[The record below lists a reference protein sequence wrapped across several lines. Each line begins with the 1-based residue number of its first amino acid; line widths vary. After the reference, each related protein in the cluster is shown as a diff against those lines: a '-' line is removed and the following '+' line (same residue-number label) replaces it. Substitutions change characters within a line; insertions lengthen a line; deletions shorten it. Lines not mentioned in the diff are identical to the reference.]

1 MMDVEVSCKCGNVR
15 GVIRDAAPSNAN
27 RVICYCDDCQAFAHH
42 IGRADL
48 LDEHGGSDIVQ
59 FAPAALSFDRGAEN
73 IAGVRLGPKGLYRYY
88 ASCCKTP
95 LGNTM
100 TPSIPFIGIVHEA
113 LRAPLDE
120 AFGPVR
126 ARLLP
131 QFAKGTPPS
140 SGQSVNLPFMARTL
154 RLILGWKLRG
164 RARPHPFF
172 KGRTNEPIVPLPI
185 LTESERD
192 ALRAR

>member
-1 MMDVEVSCKCGNVR
+1 MMDVEVSCKCGNVH
-15 GVIRDAAPSNAN
+15 GVIRDASPNSAN

-42 IGRADL
+42 IERADL

-59 FAPAALSFDRGAEN
+59 FAPATLSFDRGTEH
-73 IAGVRLGPKGLYRYY
+73 ITGVRLNPKGLYRYY

-100 TPSIPFIGIVHEA
+100 TPSIPFIGIVYEA
-113 LRAPLDE
+113 LRAPLDD

-126 ARLLP
+126 ARL
-131 QFAKGTPPS
+131 QAQYAKGDPPGS
-140 SGQSVNLPFMARTL
+140 VKTVNLPFMARTL

-172 KGRTNEPIVPLPI
+172 KAKTNEPIMALPV
-185 LTESERD
+185 LSKDARD

>member
-1 MMDVEVSCKCGNVR
+1 MDVEVSCKCGKVH
-15 GVIRDAAPSNAN
+15 GVVRDASPSAAN

-42 IGRADL
+42 IGRSDL
-48 LDEHGGSDIVQ
+48 LDDHGGSDIVQ
-59 FAPAALSFDRGAEN
+59 IAPGSLAFDRGIEH
-73 IAGVRLGPKGLYRYY
+73 IAGVRLNPKGLYRYY

-120 AFGPVR
+120 TFGPIR
-126 ARLLP
+126 ARL
-131 QFAKGTPPS
+131 QAQYAKGEPPGS
-140 SGQSVNLPFMARTL
+140 VKTVNLPFMARTL

-164 RARPHPFF
+164 RAWPHPFF
-172 KGRTNEPIVPLPI
+172 DKTTRAPIRSLPV
-185 LTESERD
+185 LSASERD